1 KADDPVCY
9 ACHGPVAEMEE
20 IYQFSP
26 LTMKWCIDCHREAEV
41 IHAADNDYYDKILAV
56 HEQMKDKEAITVA
69 DLGGIECARC
79 HY

>member
-1 KADDPVCY
+1 
-9 ACHGPVAEMEE
+9 MEE